1 MSAVCS
7 EGNVLDSPIHLE
19 ITYPLFALLGGGG
32 REGEGRGRGGAGEG
46 RNTPM
51 YMSITAQTAGSHSQ
65 HIFLVYDVHT
75 YACVS
80 TGNVHIRICTL
91 CQMSVV
97 SCTALSPHPSQPS
110 LSHS

>member
-32 REGEGRGRGGAGEG
+32 REGRGRGEERGRKGGGGEG
-46 RNTPM
+46 RDTSM

-65 HIFLVYDVHT
+65 HIFLVYDVL
-75 YACVS
+75 Y
-80 TGNVHIRICTL
+80 IR
-91 CQMSVV
+91 MHV
-97 SCTALSPHPSQPS
+97 
-110 LSHS
+110 

>member
-1 MSAVCS
+1 
-7 EGNVLDSPIHLE
+7 
-19 ITYPLFALLGGGG
+19 
-32 REGEGRGRGGAGEG
+32 
-46 RNTPM
+46 M